1 MRKNEKEQKSTMQWK
16 NIIMGISTFALLTS
30 NSMVVFASGNYGQN
44 GANWVLDQ
52 IFWVALVAFII
63 GAAVMAAK
71 KQTIGVVTTILVGAV
86 VCYFIKNPTTL
97 SDIGEKIMGVV
108 LQ

>member
-1 MRKNEKEQKSTMQWK
+1 MRKNEKEQKRTMQWK
-16 NIIMGISTFALLTS
+16 NIIMGISTFALLAS

-52 IFWVALVAFII
+52 IFWAALAIFVIVALV
-63 GAAVMAAK
+63 MAAMRNM
-71 KQTIGVVTTILVGAV
+71 IGVLTTFIVGSII
-86 VCYFIKNPTTL
+86 CYFIKYPTTL
-97 SDIGEKIMGVV
+97 SDIGEKIMSVV

>member
-52 IFWVALVAFII
+52 IFWAALAIFVIVAL
-63 GAAVMAAK
+63 VMAAK
-71 KQTIGVVTTILVGAV
+71 RNMIGVLTTFIVGSII
-86 VCYFIKNPTTL
+86 CYFIKYPTTL
-97 SDIGEKIMGVV
+97 SDIGEKIMSVV

>member
-97 SDIGEKIMGVV
+97 SDNGEKIMGVV

>member
-63 GAAVMAAK
+63 GAAVVAAK

-97 SDIGEKIMGVV
+97 SDIGEKIMDVV

>member
-1 MRKNEKEQKSTMQWK
+1 MQWK

-30 NSMVVFASGNYGQN
+30 NSMVVFASGTYGQN

>member
-63 GAAVMAAK
+63 GATVMAAK

>member
-63 GAAVMAAK
+63 GAVVMAAK

-97 SDIGEKIMGVV
+97 SDIGEKIMDVV

>member
-1 MRKNEKEQKSTMQWK
+1 MRKNEKEQKRTMQWK

-52 IFWVALVAFII
+52 IFWAALAIFVIVAL
-63 GAAVMAAK
+63 VMAAK
-71 KQTIGVVTTILVGAV
+71 RNMIGVLTTFIVGSII
-86 VCYFIKNPTTL
+86 CYFIKYPTTL
-97 SDIGEKIMGVV
+97 SDIGEKIMSVV

>member
-1 MRKNEKEQKSTMQWK
+1 MRKNEKEQKRTMQWK
-16 NIIMGISTFALLTS
+16 NIIMGISTFALLAS

-52 IFWVALVAFII
+52 IFWAALAIFVIVAL
-63 GAAVMAAK
+63 VMAAK
-71 KQTIGVVTTILVGAV
+71 RNMIGVLTTFIVGSII
-86 VCYFIKNPTTL
+86 CYFIKYPTTL
-97 SDIGEKIMGVV
+97 SDIGEKIMSVV

>member
-1 MRKNEKEQKSTMQWK
+1 MRKNEKEQKRTMQWK
-16 NIIMGISTFALLTS
+16 NIIMGISTFALLAS

-52 IFWVALVAFII
+52 IFWAALAIFVIVAL
-63 GAAVMAAK
+63 VMAAK
-71 KQTIGVVTTILVGAV
+71 RNMIGVLTTFIVGSII
-86 VCYFIKNPTTL
+86 CYFIKHPTTL
-97 SDIGEKIMGVV
+97 SDIGEKIMSVV

>member
-63 GAAVMAAK
+63 GASVMAAK

-97 SDIGEKIMGVV
+97 SDIGEKIMDVV

>member
-97 SDIGEKIMGVV
+97 SDIGEKIMGVA

>member
-1 MRKNEKEQKSTMQWK
+1 MRKNEKEQKRTMQWK

>member
-16 NIIMGISTFALLTS
+16 NIIMGISTFVLLTS

-97 SDIGEKIMGVV
+97 SDIGEKIMDVV

>member
-1 MRKNEKEQKSTMQWK
+1 MRKNEKEQKRTMQWK
-16 NIIMGISTFALLTS
+16 NIIMGISTFVLLAS

-52 IFWVALVAFII
+52 IFWAALAIFVIVAL
-63 GAAVMAAK
+63 VMAAK
-71 KQTIGVVTTILVGAV
+71 RNMIGVLTTFIVGSII
-86 VCYFIKNPTTL
+86 CYFIKYPTTL
-97 SDIGEKIMGVV
+97 SDIGEKIMSVV

>member
-1 MRKNEKEQKSTMQWK
+1 MRKNEKEQKRTMRWK
-16 NIIMGISTFALLTS
+16 NIIMGISTFALLAS

-52 IFWVALVAFII
+52 IFWAALAIFVIVAL
-63 GAAVMAAK
+63 VMAAK
-71 KQTIGVVTTILVGAV
+71 RNMIGVLTTFIVGSII
-86 VCYFIKNPTTL
+86 CYFIKYPTTL
-97 SDIGEKIMGVV
+97 SDIGEKIMSVV

>member
-86 VCYFIKNPTTL
+86 VCYFIKYPTTL
-97 SDIGEKIMGVV
+97 SDIGEKIMDVV

>member
-1 MRKNEKEQKSTMQWK
+1 MRKNEKEQKRTMQWK
-16 NIIMGISTFALLTS
+16 NIIMGISTALLAS

-52 IFWVALVAFII
+52 IFWAALAIFVIVAL
-63 GAAVMAAK
+63 VMAAK
-71 KQTIGVVTTILVGAV
+71 RNMIGVLTTFIVGSII
-86 VCYFIKNPTTL
+86 CYFIKYPTTL
-97 SDIGEKIMGVV
+97 SDIGEKIMSVV

>member
-1 MRKNEKEQKSTMQWK
+1 MRKKEKEQKRIMPGK
-16 NIIMGISTFALLTS
+16 NIVMGISTLALLAS

-44 GANWVLDQ
+44 GANWALDQ

-63 GAAVMAAK
+63 GAVMMAAK
-71 KQTIGVVTTILVGAV
+71 KNMIGVVTTILVGAV

>member
-1 MRKNEKEQKSTMQWK
+1 MRKNEKEQKRTMQWQ
-16 NIIMGISTFALLTS
+16 NIIMGISTFALLAS

-52 IFWVALVAFII
+52 IFWAALAIFVIVAL
-63 GAAVMAAK
+63 VMAAK
-71 KQTIGVVTTILVGAV
+71 RNMIGVLTTFIVGSII
-86 VCYFIKNPTTL
+86 CYFIKYPTTL
-97 SDIGEKIMGVV
+97 SDIGEKIMSVV

>member
-1 MRKNEKEQKSTMQWK
+1 MQWK

-97 SDIGEKIMGVV
+97 SDIGEKIMDVV

>member
-1 MRKNEKEQKSTMQWK
+1 MRKNEKEQKRTMQWK
-16 NIIMGISTFALLTS
+16 NIIMGIFTFALLAS

-52 IFWVALVAFII
+52 IFWAALAIFVIVAL
-63 GAAVMAAK
+63 VMAAK
-71 KQTIGVVTTILVGAV
+71 RNMIGVLTTFIVGSII
-86 VCYFIKNPTTL
+86 CYFIKYPTTL
-97 SDIGEKIMGVV
+97 SDIGEKIMSVV

>member
-1 MRKNEKEQKSTMQWK
+1 MRKNEKEQKRTMQWK
-16 NIIMGISTFALLTS
+16 NIIMGISTFALLAS

-52 IFWVALVAFII
+52 IFWAALAIFVIVAL
-63 GAAVMAAK
+63 VMAAK
-71 KQTIGVVTTILVGAV
+71 RNMIGVLTTFIVGSII
-86 VCYFIKNPTTL
+86 CYFIKYPTTL
-97 SDIGEKIMGVV
+97 SDIGEKIMGTV